1 MSTSRRA
8 SIINVSDTDWLRT
21 VGTTIT
27 LPPPHITFWPYPNEI
42 IKKKIIKK
50 KSKKNIKLTIKKKK
64 KKKKNK
70 SYPNYDH
77 LPIDVQEIIAGIVA
91 EEAKIYF
98 NEVITIV

>member
-1 MSTSRRA
+1 MNTSRRA
-8 SIINVSDTDWLRT
+8 TIINVSDTDWIRT

-27 LPPPHITFWPYPNEI
+27 CPPPHITFWPYPNKI

-50 KSKKNIKLTIKKKK
+50 KSKKNIKLTIK

-98 NEVITIV
+98 TEVITIV